1 MGGLGRSPRKLLP
14 GPARRTPPTDAFPPW
29 RLQWFWRRSAPSNE
43 SGPAWRF
50 LAKHLGLDIRVT
62 DLSPSFVVPVVNEDG
77 QQLEK
82 KPANAEVAPLLPRDF
97 VILAKLSRSVR
108 GVVSFMACC
117 VLIHALG
124 GVRFRHLQRSIE
136 TDFDVHK
143 GILFRCAKGKVRSQ
157 GAPAKAFH
165 WVIPVSSFF
174 PVSIAQEF
182 LTNIKRFR
190 GSKPFVVPAFA
201 PPGASLGTAVGFLDE
216 PMKCGAYVGMLRT
229 IVLLGGFTDIPR
241 PSRFPSSKSPR
252 RTLPTVAEAGNIP
265 IDERYQLGDWINA
278 SMQGKRRRTACSSS
292 MPLVYAATETKIA
305 SQLDLKTRLLDAV
318 QAVVDTIPAANLGTA
333 LWEGEVVGLLR
344 QRLAKGL
351 TPPSPVNKP
360 LRSRSRTL
368 SSRPSSSS
376 TSVSNSPSE
385 SSEEEER
392 GLEALE
398 WVRPSAGGART
409 HRMHPRAT
417 NSAGFPRPKC
427 CDAQGEPDWG
437 VGIAAALRLSPE
449 PRWCMRCCVDIATR
463 DSRGEL

>member
-1 MGGLGRSPRKLLP
+1 M
-14 GPARRTPPTDAFPPW
+14 
-29 RLQWFWRRSAPSNE
+29 
-43 SGPAWRF
+43 
-50 LAKHLGLDIRVT
+50 
-62 DLSPSFVVPVVNEDG
+62 
-77 QQLEK
+77 
-82 KPANAEVAPLLPRDF
+82 
-97 VILAKLSRSVR
+97 ILAKLSRSVR

-117 VLIHALG
+117 VLIHASG

-136 TDFDVHK
+136 TEFDVRQ
-143 GILFRCAKGKVRSQ
+143 GILFRCAKGKTRSQ

-165 WVIPVSSFF
+165 CVVPTSSFF

-182 LTNIKRFR
+182 LTNIKHFR
-190 GSKPFVVPAFA
+190 GSKPFVMPAFA
-201 PPGASLGTAVGFLDE
+201 PPGASLGTAVGSLDE
-216 PMKCGAYVGMLRT
+216 PMKCVGMLRT
-229 IVLLGGFTDIPR
+229 FVILGGFTDIPR

-278 SMQGKRRRTACSSS
+278 SMLGKRRRTACSSS
-292 MPLVYAATETKIA
+292 MPLVYAATDTKIA
-305 SQLDLKTRLLDAV
+305 SQVDLKTRLLDAV
-318 QAVVDTIPAANLGTA
+318 QTVVDTIPAANLGTA
-333 LWEGEVVGLLR
+333 RWEGEVVGLLR

-351 TPPSPVNKP
+351 TPPSPVNQ
-360 LRSRSRTL
+360 LLESRSRTL

-417 NSAGFPRPKC
+417 NNDGFPRLKC

-437 VGIAAALRLSPE
+437 VGRSVEALPGTKMVYALLCRH
-449 PRWCMRCCVDIATR
+449 CHT
-463 DSRGEL
+463 